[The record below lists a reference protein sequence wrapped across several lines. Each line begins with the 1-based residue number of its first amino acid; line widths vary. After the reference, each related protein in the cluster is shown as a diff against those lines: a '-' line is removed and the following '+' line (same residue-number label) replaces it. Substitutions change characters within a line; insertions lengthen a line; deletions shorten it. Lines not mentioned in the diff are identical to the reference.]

1 MSPTPATG
9 PVTIDEYIAA
19 FPADVRTIL
28 QEVRARL
35 GNAVPTAVEAISY
48 GIPVLKV
55 DGRYLVYF
63 AGWKHHISVYPLP
76 EGDETLVEEMA
87 PYVAG
92 KGTLKF
98 PLSEPIPYDLIE
110 RVAARLLD
118 ERTASD
124 P

>member
-1 MSPTPATG
+1 MSSTPATE

-19 FPADVRTIL
+19 FPADVQTIL
-28 QEVRARL
+28 EEVRARL
-35 GNAVPTAVEAISY
+35 RNAVPTAVEAISY

-63 AGWKHHISVYPLP
+63 DGWKHHVSVYPLP
-76 EGDETLVEEMA
+76 EGDTTLDEQMQ

-110 RVAARLLD
+110 RVAARLF
-118 ERTASD
+118 EARAGS
-124 P
+124 

>member
-1 MSPTPATG
+1 MTDTPTT
-9 PVTIDEYIAA
+9 VDDYIGA
-19 FPADVRTIL
+19 FPAHVQTIL
-28 QEVRARL
+28 QEVRDRL
-35 GNAVPTAVEAISY
+35 RSAVPTADEGISY
-48 GIPVLKV
+48 GIPVLTL

-76 EGDETLVEEMA
+76 QGDSSLVEEMA

-110 RVAARLLD
+110 RVATRLLD
-118 ERTASD
+118 ERAASGR
-124 P
+124 

>member
-1 MSPTPATG
+1 MTDTPAT
-9 PVTIDEYIAA
+9 IDDYIGA
-19 FPADVRTIL
+19 FPADVQTIL
-28 QEVRARL
+28 EEVRARL
-35 GNAVPTAVEAISY
+35 RSAVPTAVEGISY
-48 GIPVLKV
+48 GIPVFTL

-76 EGDETLVEEMA
+76 EGDATLDEEMA

-98 PLSEPIPYDLIE
+98 PLAEPIPYDLIE
-110 RVAARLLD
+110 RVAARLLE
-118 ERTASD
+118 ERSASD

>member
-1 MSPTPATG
+1 MTDA
-9 PVTIDEYIAA
+9 PVTIDDYIGA

-35 GNAVPTAVEAISY
+35 RSAVPAADEGISY
-48 GIPVLKV
+48 GIPVLTL

-76 EGDETLVEEMA
+76 EGDTALNEEME

-98 PLSEPIPYDLIE
+98 QLADPIPFDLIE
-110 RVAARLLD
+110 RVATRLLA
-118 ERTASD
+118 ERSASD

>member
-1 MSPTPATG
+1 MTDGPT
-9 PVTIDEYIAA
+9 TIDEYIGA
-19 FPADVRTIL
+19 FPDGRPDDPAGGAGQAQERGADRGRGDQL
-28 QEVRARL
+28 RDP
-35 GNAVPTAVEAISY
+35 G
-48 GIPVLKV
+48 V
-55 DGRYLVYF
+55 DGRRPIPRVLRRRGSTTSPCIRSPRVTRPST
-63 AGWKHHISVYPLP
+63 KQ
-76 EGDETLVEEMA
+76 MA

>member
-1 MSPTPATG
+1 VTAG
-9 PVTIDEYIAA
+9 PVTIDEYISA
-19 FPADVRTIL
+19 FPADVQNIL
-28 QEVRARL
+28 EEVRARL
-35 GNAVPTAVEAISY
+35 RNAVPTAEEAISY
-48 GIPVLKV
+48 GIAVLKV

-63 AGWKHHISVYPLP
+63 AGWKYHISVYPLP
-76 EGDETLVEEMA
+76 EGDAALDEQMQ

>member
-1 MSPTPATG
+1 MTERPE
-9 PVTIDEYIAA
+9 TIDDYIGA
-19 FPADVRTIL
+19 FPPDVRTVL

-35 GNAVPTAVEAISY
+35 RSVVPTADEGISY
-48 GIPVLKV
+48 GIPVFTL

-76 EGDETLVEEMA
+76 EGDATLDEAVA

-98 PLSEPIPYDLIE
+98 PLAEPIPYDLIE
-110 RVAARLLD
+110 RVAALLLE
-118 ERTASD
+118 ERMSAD

>member
-1 MSPTPATG
+1 MTDTPG
-9 PVTIDEYIAA
+9 TIDDYIGA
-19 FPADVRTIL
+19 FPTDVRTIL

-35 GNAVPTAVEAISY
+35 RIAVPTADEGISY
-48 GIPVLKV
+48 GIPVFIL

-76 EGDETLVEEMA
+76 EGDATLTEAMA

-98 PLSEPIPYDLIE
+98 PLAEPIPYDLIE
-110 RVAARLLD
+110 RVAARLLE
-118 ERTASD
+118 ERSASD

>member
-1 MSPTPATG
+1 VTDGPA
-9 PVTIDEYIAA
+9 TIDEYIGA
-19 FPADVRTIL
+19 FPADVQTIL
-28 QEVRARL
+28 GEVRARL
-35 GNAVPTAVEAISY
+35 RNAVPTAVEGISY
-48 GIPVLKV
+48 GIPVLNV

-76 EGDETLVEEMA
+76 EGDAALDEQME

-110 RVAARLLD
+110 RVAALLLE
-118 ERTASD
+118 ERMSAD

>member
-1 MSPTPATG
+1 MTDG
-9 PVTIDEYIAA
+9 PVTIDEYIGA
-19 FPADVRTIL
+19 FPADVQAIL
-28 QEVRARL
+28 EEVRARL

-76 EGDETLVEEMA
+76 EGDATLVEEMA

-98 PLSEPIPYDLIE
+98 PLSEPIPYDLVE
-110 RVAARLLD
+110 RVAARLLE

>member
-1 MSPTPATG
+1 M
-9 PVTIDEYIAA
+9 
-19 FPADVRTIL
+19 
-28 QEVRARL
+28 
-35 GNAVPTAVEAISY
+35 
-48 GIPVLKV
+48 LKV

-76 EGDETLVEEMA
+76 EGDAALDEEMA

-98 PLSEPIPYDLIE
+98 LLSEPIPYDLIE
-110 RVAARLLD
+110 RVAARLLE
-118 ERTASD
+118 ERSARD

>member
-1 MSPTPATG
+1 MTDKPAT
-9 PVTIDEYIAA
+9 VDDYIGA
-19 FPADVRTIL
+19 FPADVQTIL

-35 GNAVPTAVEAISY
+35 RSAVPTADEGISY
-48 GIPVLKV
+48 GIPVLTL

-76 EGDETLVEEMA
+76 EGDATLDEAMA

-98 PLSEPIPYDLIE
+98 PLAEPIPYDLIE
-110 RVAARLLD
+110 RVAARLLE
-118 ERTASD
+118 ERSASD

>member
-9 PVTIDEYIAA
+9 PVTIDEYIGA
-19 FPADVRTIL
+19 FPADVQAIL
-28 QEVRARL
+28 EEVRARL
-35 GNAVPTAVEAISY
+35 GHAVPTAVEAISY

-76 EGDETLVEEMA
+76 DGDATLVEEMA

-98 PLSEPIPYDLIE
+98 PLSEPIPYDLVE
-110 RVAARLLD
+110 RVAARLLE
-118 ERTASD
+118 ERTASG